1 MYKQW
6 NQNLKVRKVTK
17 KTKKTKNK
25 SNAVLKENEK
35 MLHDLQ
41 IFVYLFYAYIL
52 LNITSK

>member
-6 NQNLKVRKVTK
+6 NQNLKVRKVSK
-17 KTKKTKNK
+17 KNK

-35 MLHDLQ
+35 MLHELQ
-41 IFVYLFYAYIL
+41 MFVYLFYGYIL

>member
-17 KTKKTKNK
+17 KNKKQNK
-25 SNAVLKENEK
+25 SNVVLKENEK